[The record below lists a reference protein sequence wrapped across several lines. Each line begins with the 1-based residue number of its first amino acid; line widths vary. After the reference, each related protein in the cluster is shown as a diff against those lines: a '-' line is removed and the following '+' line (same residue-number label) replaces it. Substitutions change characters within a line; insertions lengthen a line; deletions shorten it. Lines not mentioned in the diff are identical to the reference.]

1 MPNKKINIG
10 VLGVGHLGQHH
21 VKHLKN
27 IEYINLIGIFDIN
40 FIQASKIASKYDT
53 KAFKSMSTL
62 IKEADALSIV
72 TPTDTHS
79 RIAKKCLTLNK
90 HVFIEKPITDTL
102 KDADKV
108 ITLADKKNLIVQ
120 VGHIERVNPALLAL
134 KPYDVK
140 PKFIEI
146 QRLAPYSIRGTEVPV
161 VLDKMIHDIDILL
174 SIVNSPV
181 KGIQANGISIITD
194 SIDIAHARIKFQNNT
209 VASITSSRIAKEDI
223 RKVKLFQRDL
233 YCTIDLL
240 LGLTEIY
247 RIKDKTQSKSS
258 IQAPFNYKG
267 KKKIITYEKPTLK
280 NIDPLKMELINFA
293 NSIIGTEEPI
303 VTGKN
308 GRDALE
314 IAIKINKLIL
324 EDTLW
329 KKYKTLSFQTEAILL
344 FLY

>member
-1 MPNKKINIG
+1 MLNKKVKIG

-27 IEYINLIGIFDIN
+27 IDNFNLIGIFDIN
-40 FIQASKIASKYDT
+40 FEQASKIASKYKT
-53 KAFKSMSTL
+53 KVFKSMSTL
-62 IKEADALSIV
+62 IEEADALSIV

-79 RIAKKCLTLNK
+79 QIAEKCLTLNK
-90 HVFIEKPITDTL
+90 HVFIEKPISETL
-102 KDADKV
+102 NEADKI

-120 VGHIERVNPALLAL
+120 IGHIERVNPALLAL
-134 KPYDVK
+134 KPYNVK

-181 KGIQANGISIITD
+181 KKIQANGISIITD

-223 RKVKLFQRDL
+223 RKMKLFQRDL

-247 RIKDKTQSKSS
+247 RIKNETHSKSA

-267 KKKIITYEKPTLK
+267 SKKIITYEKPTL
-280 NIDPLKMELINFA
+280 NDIDPLKMELINFGK
-293 NSIIGTEEPI
+293 SIIGTENPI

-314 IAIKINKLIL
+314 IAIKINKLII
-324 EDTLW
+324 EDTP
-329 KKYKTLSFQTEAILL
+329 
-344 FLY
+344 

>member
-1 MPNKKINIG
+1 MIYSFCNFELAMLNKKVKIG
-10 VLGVGHLGQHH
+10 VIGVGHLGQHH

-27 IEYINLIGIFDIN
+27 IKNINLIGIFDIN
-40 FIQASKIASKYDT
+40 FKQASKIALTYKT
-53 KAFKSMSTL
+53 KAFKSISTL
-62 IKEADALSIV
+62 IEEADALSIV
-72 TPTDTHS
+72 TPTNTHS
-79 RIAKKCLTLNK
+79 KIAKKCLTLNK

-102 KDADKV
+102 NEADKIV
-108 ITLADKKNLIVQ
+108 TMAEEKNLIVQ
-120 VGHIERVNPALLAL
+120 IGHIERVNPALLAL
-134 KPYDVK
+134 KSYDVK

-146 QRLAPYSIRGTEVPV
+146 QRLAPYSVRGTEVPV

-174 SIVNSPV
+174 SIVNSSV
-181 KGIQANGISIITD
+181 KQIQANGVSIITN

-247 RIKDKTQSKSS
+247 RIKDKIQSKSV
-258 IQAPFNYKG
+258 IQAPFEYKG
-267 KKKIITYEKPTLK
+267 RKKVITYEKPVLD

-293 NSIIGTEEPI
+293 NSIIGTEYPI

-314 IAIKINKLIL
+314 IAIKINKLIV
-324 EDTLW
+324 EDTL
-329 KKYKTLSFQTEAILL
+329 
-344 FLY
+344 